1 MLATS
6 KHFDS
11 NCILLTTVP
20 IFEVQMPHCVLRKG
34 QPLTTQVHHKAFL
47 WHYIIQQ
54 TYKWNVKIMLN
65 DEDTCNEIQMK
76 RNLRE
81 LIQAAQKENELQEF
95 ICSFGRMDVYFTV
108 MMLFNQH

>member
-1 MLATS
+1 MELLLRNFARRMLATS

-65 DEDTCNEIQMK
+65 DEDTCNEI
-76 RNLRE
+76 
-81 LIQAAQKENELQEF
+81 
-95 ICSFGRMDVYFTV
+95 
-108 MMLFNQH
+108 

>member
-1 MLATS
+1 
-6 KHFDS
+6 
-11 NCILLTTVP
+11 
-20 IFEVQMPHCVLRKG
+20 
-34 QPLTTQVHHKAFL
+34 
-47 WHYIIQQ
+47 
-54 TYKWNVKIMLN
+54 MLN

-81 LIQAAQKENELQEF
+81 LIQAAQKENELQKL